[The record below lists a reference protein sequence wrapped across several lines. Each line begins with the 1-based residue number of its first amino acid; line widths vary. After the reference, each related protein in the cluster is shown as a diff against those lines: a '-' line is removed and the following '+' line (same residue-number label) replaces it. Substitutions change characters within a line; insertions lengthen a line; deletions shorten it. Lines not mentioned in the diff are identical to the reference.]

1 MSLNLSCAH
10 CRLPVPEG
18 LLRAGEEAQFCCTG
32 CRTAY
37 ALIHAHGL
45 ASYYAIADGTGTRA
59 DAPRLDYAGFDDE
72 AFLAANADLLP
83 DGERRT
89 TLAIDGIHCAA
100 CIWLLERLPRIVPGV
115 IEARV
120 SWRRSTL
127 TVRWRD
133 AKLSRIADAVARLG
147 YRPHVLGH
155 AAAEDARA
163 RSNRRALVEIGI
175 AGAAAGNNMLI
186 AASLYL
192 GMFSYMDGTTQALLR
207 WASCIVG
214 IVSVAWPGRVF
225 VRGAVQ
231 ALRARTPHMDLP
243 VALGLVVGAVA
254 GLVNTITGRG
264 EIYFDTLSV
273 LVFLLLVGRFIQ
285 TRQQQRA
292 AATVEVLHRLTPRTA
307 HRVEAGRVTDVP
319 AQVVAPGDTLEV
331 RAGEI
336 VPADATVVEGSSSV
350 DASILT
356 GETRP
361 IAVSAG
367 DAIAAGSLNLS
378 ATVRVRVDAVGDR
391 TRIGRVLELVESSA
405 QQRPK
410 IVQLADRIGAHF
422 VAAIVVIASAT
433 LATWLWIDPT
443 VAVDHTVALLVVA
456 CPCALAMAT
465 PLAISVALGRA
476 ARRRILVKGGDVLQR
491 LLKPG
496 TIWLDKTGTLTEG
509 RARVVAWTGDASVKP
524 AVAALERSSTHP
536 VALALQTMAPVRA
549 AATNVRHGQ
558 GGLEGMVAGRTIAVG
573 NEGFVRRRAHLP
585 ARFQQE
591 AHRLAARAVSPV
603 FVAVDGSV
611 VAVAGVGDPLRDDAA
626 TAVAELRARGFAVG
640 ILSGDHP
647 AIVTAVGRAL
657 GVPAHMCHGGLD
669 PEAKVEHVR
678 ATESE
683 HSVAKRRHARTR
695 SSATAPEGWEGTARP
710 LPMTWSGPV
719 VMVGD
724 GVNDSAALAAASV
737 GIATR
742 DGAEASLEAAPV
754 YLGRPGLRPLLEL
767 LDGSRATMAAIHR
780 NFAASLLYN
789 ALSIGLAASGHIN
802 PLVAALLMP
811 LSSLTVIGLS
821 LSLRWPRRPDA

>member
-1 MSLNLSCAH
+1 MPLARDIACAH
-10 CRLPVPEG
+10 CRLPVAEG
-18 LLRAGEEAQFCCTG
+18 LVLAGDEPQFCCSG

-45 ASYYAIADGTGTRA
+45 ACYYDIADASGARA

-72 AFLAANADLLP
+72 AFLAANSETLAG
-83 DGERRT
+83 GERRT

-100 CIWLLERLPRIVPGV
+100 CIWLLERLPRMVPGV
-115 IEARV
+115 VEARA

-127 TVRWRD
+127 TVRWQG
-133 AKLSRIADAVARLG
+133 AKLSQIADAVARLG
-147 YRPHVLGH
+147 YRPSVLG
-155 AAAEDARA
+155 AGTAELARTRA
-163 RSNRRALVEIGI
+163 NRRALIEIGI

-186 AASLYL
+186 AAALYL
-192 GMFSYMDGTTQALLR
+192 GMFSYMDGVTETLLR
-207 WASCIVG
+207 WTSCLVG

-225 VRGAVQ
+225 VRGAIQ
-231 ALRARTPHMDLP
+231 SLRARSPHMDLP

-254 GLVNTITGRG
+254 GLVNTVLDRG

-292 AATVEVLHRLTPRTA
+292 AATVEVLHRLTPRSA
-307 HRVEAGRVTDVP
+307 HRVEAGRVVDVP
-319 AQVVAPGDTLEV
+319 AQVVAAGDVLEV
-331 RAGEI
+331 RASEI
-336 VPADATVVEGSSSV
+336 VPADATVIEGTSSV

-361 IAVSAG
+361 VDVAVG
-367 DAIAAGSLNLS
+367 DAIAAGALNLA
-378 ATVRVRVDAVGDR
+378 ATLRVRALAVGER

-410 IVQLADRIGAHF
+410 IVQLADRIGSRF
-422 VAAIVVIASAT
+422 VVAIVAIASAT
-433 LATWLWIDPT
+433 LVAWLSIDPS

-476 ARRRILVKGGDVLQR
+476 ARRRILIKGGDVLQR
-491 LLKPG
+491 LSVPG
-496 TIWLDKTGTLTEG
+496 TIWLDKTGTLSEG
-509 RARVVAWTGDASVKP
+509 RARVVAWIGDASARP
-524 AVAALERSSTHP
+524 FVAALEQSSIHP
-536 VALALQTMAPVRA
+536 VALALQTVAP
-549 AATNVRHGQ
+549 ATASVTAVRHAQ
-558 GGLEGMVAGRTIAVG
+558 GGVEGIVDGRSVAVG
-573 NEGFVRRRAHLP
+573 NEAFIRARAELSTAFADEAAHL
-585 ARFQQE
+585 
-591 AHRLAARAVSPV
+591 AASASSPV
-603 FVAVDGSV
+603 FVAIDGTV
-611 VAVAGVGDPLRDDAA
+611 VAVAGVGDPLRDDAVA
-626 TAVAELRARGFAVG
+626 AVAELRARGYTIG

-647 AIVTAVGRAL
+647 AIVTAVGRSL
-657 GVPAHMCHGGLD
+657 GIPASLCHGGLD
-669 PEAKVEHVR
+669 PETKVEYVR
-678 ATESE
+678 T
-683 HSVAKRRHARTR
+683 TI
-695 SSATAPEGWEGTARP
+695 
-710 LPMTWSGPV
+710 GPV

-767 LDGSRATMAAIHR
+767 LDGSRVAMGAIHR
-780 NFAASLLYN
+780 NFAVSLFYN
-789 ALSIGLAASGHIN
+789 AVSVGLAAGGLIN

-811 LSSLTVIGLS
+811 LSSLSVIGLS
-821 LSLRWPRRPDA
+821 LALRWPRRESP

>member
-1 MSLNLSCAH
+1 MPLACAH
-10 CRLPVPEG
+10 CRLPVPDALVLVGDEP
-18 LLRAGEEAQFCCTG
+18 QFCCGG

-45 ASYYAIADGTGTRA
+45 ACYYDISDATGTRA
-59 DAPRLDYAGFDDE
+59 DGPRLDYAGFDDA
-72 AFLAANADLLP
+72 AFLAANTESLA

-100 CIWLLERLPRIVPGV
+100 CIWLLERLPRLVPGV
-115 IEARV
+115 VEARA

-127 TVRWRD
+127 TVRWRE
-133 AKLSRIADAVARLG
+133 AKLSQIADAVARLG
-147 YRPHVLGH
+147 YRPSVLGSGS
-155 AAAEDARA
+155 AELGRTRA
-163 RSNRRALVEIGI
+163 NRRALVEIGI

-186 AASLYL
+186 AAALYL
-192 GMFSYMDGTTQALLR
+192 GMFSYMDDVTQTLLR
-207 WASCIVG
+207 WTSCFVG
-214 IVSVAWPGRVF
+214 LVSVAWPGRVF
-225 VRGAVQ
+225 VRGALQ
-231 ALRARTPHMDLP
+231 SLRARTPHMDLP

-254 GLVNTITGRG
+254 GLVNTVLDRG

-307 HRVEAGRVTDVP
+307 HRVEGERIADVP
-319 AQVVAPGDTLEV
+319 AQVVAAGDLLDV

-336 VPADATVVEGSSSV
+336 VPADATVLDGASAI

-361 IAVSAG
+361 VDVGTG
-367 DAIAAGSLNLS
+367 DAIAAGALNLS
-378 ATVRVRVDAVGDR
+378 ATLRVRVDAVGDR

-410 IVQLADRIGAHF
+410 IVQLADRIGARF
-422 VAAIVVIASAT
+422 VVAIVVSASTT
-433 LATWLWIDPT
+433 LAAWLAIDPA

-476 ARRRILVKGGDVLQR
+476 ARRRILIKGGDVLQR
-491 LLKPG
+491 LSTPG

-509 RARVVAWTGDASVKP
+509 RARVVAWVGDESVRP
-524 AVAALERSSTHP
+524 AVAALEQSSIHP
-536 VALALQTMAPVRA
+536 VALALQSIASAEGV
-549 AATNVRHGQ
+549 ATAVRHGQ
-558 GGLEGMVAGRTIAVG
+558 GGLEGIVDGRKIVVG
-573 NEGFVRRRAHLP
+573 NERFVAAQARLQPSFVLEASRFTERAI
-585 ARFQQE
+585 
-591 AHRLAARAVSPV
+591 SPV
-603 FVAVDGSV
+603 FVAVDGKV
-611 VAVAGVGDPLRDDAA
+611 IAVAGVGDPLREDA
-626 TAVAELRARGFAVG
+626 TAALAELRARGYTIG

-647 AIVTAVGRAL
+647 AIVRAVGRSL
-657 GVPAHMCHGGLD
+657 GVHESMCHGGLD

-678 ATESE
+678 T
-683 HSVAKRRHARTR
+683 
-695 SSATAPEGWEGTARP
+695 TA
-710 LPMTWSGPV
+710 GPV

-754 YLGRPGLRPLLEL
+754 YLGRPGLLPLLEL
-767 LDGSRATMAAIHR
+767 LDGSRTTMRAISR
-780 NFAASLLYN
+780 NFAVSLFYN
-789 ALSIGLAASGHIN
+789 GVSVGLAAAGLIN

-811 LSSLTVIGLS
+811 LSSLSVIGLS
-821 LSLRWPRRPDA
+821 LSLRWPRRDLS

>member
-1 MSLNLSCAH
+1 MSLDCAH
-10 CRLPVPEG
+10 CRLPVPDG
-18 LLRAGEEAQFCCTG
+18 LALASDEPQFCCTG

-45 ASYYAIADGTGTRA
+45 ACYYDIADVSGTRA
-59 DAPRLDYAGFDDE
+59 DAPRLDYAGFDDA
-72 AFLAANADLLP
+72 AFLAANTETLA

-115 IEARV
+115 IEARA
-120 SWRRSTL
+120 SWRKSTL

-133 AKLSRIADAVARLG
+133 AKLSRIADAVAKLG
-147 YRPHVLGH
+147 YRPSVLGSGN
-155 AAAEDARA
+155 AELVRTRA
-163 RSNRRALVEIGI
+163 NRRALIEIGI

-186 AASLYL
+186 AAALYL
-192 GMFSYMDGTTQALLR
+192 GMFSYMDGVTETLLR
-207 WASCIVG
+207 WTSCLVG

-225 VRGAVQ
+225 VRGALQ
-231 ALRARTPHMDLP
+231 SLRARTPHMDVP

-254 GLVNTITGRG
+254 GLVNTVLGRG

-292 AATVEVLHRLTPRTA
+292 AATVEVLHRLTPRSA
-307 HRVEAGRVTDVP
+307 HRVEAGRVIDVP
-319 AQVVAPGDTLEV
+319 AQVVVAGDVLEV
-331 RAGEI
+331 RAGEV
-336 VPADATVVEGSSSV
+336 VPADATVVVGASAI

-361 IAVSAG
+361 VDVAIGDTITAG
-367 DAIAAGSLNLS
+367 ALNLS
-378 ATVRVRVDAVGDR
+378 ATLHVRVDAVGER

-410 IVQLADRIGAHF
+410 IVQLADRLGARF
-422 VAAIVVIASAT
+422 VIVIVAIASAT
-433 LATWLWIDPT
+433 LAGWLWLDPS

-476 ARRRILVKGGDVLQR
+476 ARRRILIKGGDVLQR
-491 LLKPG
+491 LSVPG
-496 TIWLDKTGTLTEG
+496 TIWLDKTGTLSEG
-509 RARVVAWTGDASVKP
+509 RARVVEWVGDDAVRP
-524 AVAALERSSTHP
+524 AVAALENSSTHP
-536 VALALQTMAPVRA
+536 VGLALQALAPAAA
-549 AATNVRHGQ
+549 AATAVRHAQ
-558 GGLEGMVAGRTIAVG
+558 GGLEGIVEGRKIAVG
-573 NEGFVRRRAHLP
+573 NERFIRERARLDPALAQHARSFVERAI
-585 ARFQQE
+585 
-591 AHRLAARAVSPV
+591 SPV
-603 FVAVDGSV
+603 FVAVDGTV
-611 VAVAGVGDPLRDDAA
+611 VAVAGVGDPLRADAA
-626 TAVAELRARGFAVG
+626 TAVAELRARGYTVG

-647 AIVTAVGRAL
+647 AIAMAVGRTL
-657 GVPAHMCHGGLD
+657 GVPDSLCHGGLD
-669 PEAKVEHVR
+669 PEAKVDYVR
-678 ATESE
+678 AT
-683 HSVAKRRHARTR
+683 V
-695 SSATAPEGWEGTARP
+695 
-710 LPMTWSGPV
+710 GPV

-754 YLGRPGLRPLLEL
+754 YLGRPGLGPLLEL
-767 LDGSRATMAAIHR
+767 LDGSRATMRAIHR
-780 NFAASLLYN
+780 NFAVSLFYN
-789 ALSIGLAASGHIN
+789 AVSVGLAAAGLIN

-811 LSSLTVIGLS
+811 LSSLSVIGLS
-821 LSLRWPRRPDA
+821 LSLRWPKREPS